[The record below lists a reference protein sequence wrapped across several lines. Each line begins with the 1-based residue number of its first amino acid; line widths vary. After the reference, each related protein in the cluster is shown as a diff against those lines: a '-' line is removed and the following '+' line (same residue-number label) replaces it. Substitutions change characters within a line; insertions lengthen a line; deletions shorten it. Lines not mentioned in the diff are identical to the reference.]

1 MNTSKGSGHDSVSP
15 VFMRE
20 CAEVLAAPLCHIFNK
35 SLRDSTYPNLF
46 KIGQITSIFKQGQ
59 KADIENYRGVK
70 VLPGLA
76 KVFERVIYN
85 QLKLIIPPKLSISQ
99 HGFVSNRNIETN
111 LMEETTLAHKAFENR
126 SQLDVFYADIS
137 KAFDSVNPIKL
148 IQKMAKYR
156 IPNTFLCWL
165 YSYLNDRQQYVKIG
179 ASKSEPFKVLS
190 GVGQDTILGSLLFN
204 IFFDDSN
211 LDLPDVHNSNFA
223 DDKKF
228 AVEIKKPSDTHKLQ
242 TAIDLFVAWCNDR

>member
-1 MNTSKGSGHDSVSP
+1 M
-15 VFMRE
+15 
-20 CAEVLAAPLCHIFNK
+20 
-35 SLRDSTYPNLF
+35 
-46 KIGQITSIFKQGQ
+46 
-59 KADIENYRGVK
+59 
-70 VLPGLA
+70 
-76 KVFERVIYN
+76 
-85 QLKLIIPPKLSISQ
+85 
-99 HGFVSNRNIETN
+99 
-111 LMEETTLAHKAFENR
+111 
-126 SQLDVFYADIS
+126 
-137 KAFDSVNPIKL
+137 
-148 IQKMAKYR
+148 
-156 IPNTFLCWL
+156 FLYWL

-242 TAIDLFVAWCNDR
+242 TAIDQFVAWCNDNDLDINFSKCKLFTLYMKQKPIIQDYTINNQNIVRVNEIRDLGIILDRKLSFDSHIEYICNKANAALQFVKRL